1 MEIRLSGNGSCRHS
15 IDPICSHPTHLSS
28 LFLLPPFSPL
38 FFFLPLPPL
47 SSLARLFVRAKILAE
62 LDLYRDSSYL
72 RTNIFLMEIGIA
84 LIRPTS
90 LPSPPPLADLEANF
104 IRHWPAFQRLSSP
117 DSSSLEFSSS
127 FESIEIERI
136 ARFVLA
142 RFSQLFA

>member
-1 MEIRLSGNGSCRHS
+1 MEIRLSGNGSSFHRS
-15 IDPICSHPTHLSS
+15 NLLPSHSS
-28 LFLLPPFSPL
+28 LFSISSSPFSPL

-104 IRHWPAFQRLSSP
+104 IRHWPAFQRLSSL